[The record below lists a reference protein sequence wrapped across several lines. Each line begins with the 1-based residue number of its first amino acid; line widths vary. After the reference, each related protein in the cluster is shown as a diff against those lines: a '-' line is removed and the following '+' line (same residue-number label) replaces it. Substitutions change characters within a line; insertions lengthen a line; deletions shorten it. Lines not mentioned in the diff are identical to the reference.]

1 MSSTPATSTA
11 ARATWVGAVVAR
23 LGRVLFSA
31 ATSPVLTIVAVA
43 LVATSLV
50 DAQLELD
57 GYGLAS
63 SLPPAYYAGLVLLP
77 LASALEWS
85 RRDRRSFVVVA
96 QIVAFVLVVWLTP
109 LILEG
114 TPRFRTGYVIY
125 GFVDPLVR
133 GEGILPGSFVY
144 HNWPLFSILLGG
156 IVNVFDLSALAVMK
170 AFPTVIVLLYLVPLA
185 FVLRLGERR
194 SYRPVAGAW
203 VAGSWLFVVFDWT
216 GQDYFSPQALAF
228 LFFLCL
234 LALLGHVAVRCDGVF
249 NATATVGTL
258 GLFSVIVA
266 THVLTGLITLF
277 VMTALTLTRMLR
289 RPGLVLAC
297 ALIFVAW
304 QAFVANAFFSDYGDR
319 LLESLYSAG
328 DFLQTNVSGRVT
340 GSHEHIATGQVR
352 MVMTVVAFGL
362 AGVALFTL
370 WRARRFPRE
379 ARFALVALLAI
390 GVATPISVYG
400 GEMVIRALLFS
411 LPLIGMLVVAAWR
424 SRALR
429 VAVACALAIGA
440 PLHVVSHYGNEAY
453 DYVSPAEI
461 QGYQF
466 IADHLAPAKI
476 YGAFPGGAFMR
487 TTELEW
493 RNGAEP
499 SGEPPTLASYRHPDR
514 LNWSTKPWP
523 IYVAVGRGDDAA
535 ARVFYDRPGLFPRVR
550 RMLARDSQFTLAYR
564 NSDVSIY
571 RWRDG

>member
-1 MSSTPATSTA
+1 MSSAQATSTA
-11 ARATWVGAVVAR
+11 SWASAVVAR
-23 LGRVLFSA
+23 FGGLRVWSA
-31 ATSPVLTIVAVA
+31 AASPALAMVAVV
-43 LVATSLV
+43 LVATSLIG
-50 DAQLELD
+50 AQLELD

-63 SLPPAYYAGLVLLP
+63 SLPPAYYVGLALLP

-85 RRDRRSFVVVA
+85 RSNRRIVLIVA

-144 HNWPLFSILLGG
+144 HNWPLFSILFGAV
-156 IVNVFDLSALAVMK
+156 IQIFDVSALGLMK

-185 FVLRLGERR
+185 FLLRLGERR

-203 VAGSWLFVVFDWT
+203 VAGIWLFAVFDWT

-234 LALLGHVAVRCDGVF
+234 LALLAHVAVRCGGEFDTA
-249 NATATVGTL
+249 ATLGTL
-258 GLFSVIVA
+258 GVFSVIVA
-266 THVLTGLITLF
+266 THVLTGMITLF
-277 VMTALTLTRMLR
+277 VMVALTLTRMLR

-304 QAFVANAFFSDYGDR
+304 QAYVANAFFSDYGDR
-319 LLESLYSAG
+319 LLETLYAAG

-340 GSHEHIATGQVR
+340 GSSEHIATGQVR

-362 AGVALFTL
+362 GGVALFTM

-411 LPLIGMLVVAAWR
+411 LPLIGILVVAAWT

-429 VAVACALAIGA
+429 IAVACALAIGA
-440 PLHVVSHYGNEAY
+440 PLHIVSHYGNEAY
-453 DYVSPAEI
+453 DYVSPAEV
-461 QGYQF
+461 QGYRF

-493 RNGAEP
+493 RNGIEP
-499 SGEPPTLASYRHPDR
+499 SGEPPKLASFLHPDR
-514 LNWSTKPWP
+514 QNWSSKPWP

-535 ARVFYDRPGLFPRVR
+535 ARVFYNSPDLFPRVR
-550 RMLARDSQFTLAYR
+550 RTLAHDPRFTLAYR
-564 NSDVSIY
+564 NSDLIIY
-571 RWRDG
+571 RWAG